1 MTGFAIGIRYL
12 AGRAVATD
20 PSDRS
25 CAEWPPH
32 PARVF
37 MAMAAAYFETPSAAP
52 ERSDERAALE
62 WLEKQG
68 PPHIWFEE
76 AEERVPVT
84 AFVPP
89 NDESALRKATTG
101 TQSVPGIPRLKQP
114 RTFPSVTIR
123 EQVDGPPGHVYLIW
137 PEAELPAKHADAMT
151 GLCRKVT
158 RIGHSASMVQAWVE
172 PDPPEPTLVP
182 AENGNGLRVRVV
194 TEGTLEELEERFQAG
209 LRPSIGTWQGYA
221 KPAAAEPAVPGTI
234 WDPDLLILVLEP
246 QETRFP
252 RLDAVSALQV
262 AHTMHKAVLDRAT
275 EPVPEFISGHD
286 AEGAPSQRPHL
297 AYFPLGF
304 VGSPHADGHLMGV
317 AVAVPQELNHLQRR
331 AALRA
336 VANVE
341 SLTLGPLGLWRLSPV
356 EQDLRP
362 YNLRPETWTGPAAG
376 KRHWGTVTPVA
387 YDHHPKAK
395 APDAYWTEVADMVRR
410 ASERIGLPM
419 PAEVIPTP
427 VSPHIGVPAAHE
439 FPRMTRKD
447 GSERRH
453 THAILVFEEPVRG
466 PVAVGA
472 GRYRGYGLCRPI
484 RGEEGTG

>member
-12 AGRAVATD
+12 TGRAVATD

-37 MAMAAAYFETPSAAP
+37 MAMAAAHFQTPPAAA
-52 ERSDERAALE
+52 ELSDERAALE

-101 TQSVPGIPRLKQP
+101 TQSVPGIPRLKQA

-123 EQVDGPPGHVYLIW
+123 EQAGGPPGHVYLIW
-137 PEAELPAKHADAMT
+137 PEGELPAEHIEAMA

-158 RIGHSASMVQAWVE
+158 RIGHSSSMVQVWVE
-172 PDPPEPTLVP
+172 PEPPEPTLVP
-182 AENGNGLRVRVV
+182 SENGNGLRVRIV
-194 TEGTLEELEERFQAG
+194 TEGTLVELEERFQAA
-209 LRPSIGTWQGYA
+209 LRPAIGTWQGYA
-221 KPAAAEPAVPGTI
+221 RPAPPQPTVPGTI
-234 WDPDLLILVLEP
+234 WDPDLLILALEP
-246 QETRFP
+246 QESRFP
-252 RLDAVSALQV
+252 RLDAVSGLQV
-262 AHTMHKAVLDRAT
+262 AHTMHKAVLDRAA
-275 EPVPEFISGHD
+275 EPVPESVSGHD
-286 AEGAPSQRPHL
+286 AEGAPSQHPHL

-317 AVAVPQELNHLQRR
+317 AVAVPRELNHLQRR

-376 KRHWGTVTPVA
+376 GRHWGTVTPVA
-387 YDHHPKAK
+387 YDNHPKAK
-395 APDAYWTEVADMVRR
+395 VPDEYWKEVADMIRQ
-410 ASERIGLPM
+410 ASERVGLPV

-439 FPRMTRKD
+439 FPRITRKD

-453 THAILVFEEPVRG
+453 THAILVFDEPVRG
-466 PVAVGA
+466 PIAVGA

-484 RGEEGTG
+484 RGEEATG